1 MLWRSATQSGPEPFS
16 RLRFSNYARDLA
28 QAVYDLGSPM
38 KFEITEPVFFLGKDR
53 KPGDIL
59 DNPTGP
65 YKYQPGT
72 GKRIAQFVE
81 LPSENKPVA
90 VAPVP
95 PPIPT
100 PLPSVSPITAAP
112 VVAKPIEKSMSITG
126 LQSGAFKAM
135 LADMRKEIADAQNQ
149 GVADVKA
156 TVVEARTEI
165 TTAVAGVKEKVRAEV
180 ADALQEFSTFTNGG
194 PA

>member
-1 MLWRSATQSGPEPFS
+1 
-16 RLRFSNYARDLA
+16 
-28 QAVYDLGSPM
+28 M
-38 KFEITEPVFFLGKDR
+38 KFEITEPVYFDGKDR
-53 KPGDIL
+53 KPGEIL
-59 DNPTGP
+59 EYPVGP
-65 YKYQPGT
+65 YRYQPGT

-90 VAPVP
+90 VP

-100 PLPSVSPITAAP
+100 PLPSVSPITPGPIA
-112 VVAKPIEKSMSITG
+112 AKPIEKPSMSITG